1 MGDTTGMNKA
11 SKLNDDGV
19 SMPIDDSDNL
29 TQQRFYAG
37 DIIYTEGMTS
47 SHMYV
52 IKEGEVDFYVVREE
66 KRVIVRSLGKG
77 QCFGMDSSLLN
88 NGRAS
93 NAIAASY
100 SEFYIADG
108 ASLESYLGGTPKL
121 IRAILTTLAIRLET
135 LGELIAT
142 RVNYQPETLVYA
154 QLLQILG
161 QAELGVPKAYGRAA
175 SDKPV
180 VVSVLLAEFFNQVRV
195 ILGHSDFH
203 FRNTLGK
210 LLRQHLVQL
219 QDEGGSGKR
228 IVFSPKDIVLL
239 AKKLAV
245 DDKEQSKVDHEYVS
259 IKEFADIVDVE
270 SAALLS
276 KLARNEFSE
285 DVFTFRKS
293 EIMRLLDTKGKRFFS
308 ERKIKTPN
316 EFTEIEDIEFADLKS
331 IFTVLSPIDSYDLA
345 KVISQMESDKAKE
358 KMLNCLP
365 RAKRTELESDL
376 SSMGSVDAIEAQQI
390 GQRIIARVK
399 EVMLGRA

>member
-1 MGDTTGMNKA
+1 MKNKDA
-11 SKLNDDGV
+11 SVRL
-19 SMPIDDSDNL
+19 L
-29 TQQRFYAG
+29 QRMVEEGINFSQSRAYAG
-37 DIIYTEGMTS
+37 DVLFTEKMSGS
-47 SHMYV
+47 QVYI
-52 IKEGEVDFYVVREE
+52 IKEGQVDLFLMREE
-66 KRVIVRSLGKG
+66 RRVVVESLFKG

>member
-1 MGDTTGMNKA
+1 
-11 SKLNDDGV
+11 
-19 SMPIDDSDNL
+19 
-29 TQQRFYAG
+29 
-37 DIIYTEGMTS
+37 
-47 SHMYV
+47 MYI
-52 IKEGEVDFYVVREE
+52 IKEGQVDLFLMREE
-66 KRVIVRSLGKG
+66 RRVVVESLFKG

-108 ASLESYLGGTPKL
+108 PSLESYLGGTPKL

-135 LGELIAT
+135 LGELIST
-142 RVNYQPETLVYA
+142 RVNFQPEILVYA

-161 QAELGVPKAYGRAA
+161 QAELGVPKAYGRSA
-175 SDKPV
+175 SDKPM
-180 VVSVLLAEFFNQVRV
+180 VVSVLLADFFNQVRV

-219 QDEGGSGKR
+219 EDESGNGKR
-228 IVFSPKDIVLL
+228 IVFSPKDIVSL

-245 DDKEQSKVDHEYVS
+245 NDKEQSKVDHEYVS
-259 IKEFADIVDVE
+259 IKEFADIVDVD
-270 SAALLS
+270 SSALLS

-293 EIMRLLDTKGKRFFS
+293 EIMRLLDTKGRKFFS
-308 ERKIKTPN
+308 DRKIKTPN
-316 EFTEIEDIEFADLKS
+316 EFTDIDDLEFADQKS
-331 IFTVLSPIDSYDLA
+331 IFTVLAPIDIYDLA
-345 KVISQMESDKAKE
+345 KVISRMESEKAKE
-358 KMLNCLP
+358 KMMSCLP

-376 SSMGSVDAIEAQQI
+376 SSMGNVDAMEANQI